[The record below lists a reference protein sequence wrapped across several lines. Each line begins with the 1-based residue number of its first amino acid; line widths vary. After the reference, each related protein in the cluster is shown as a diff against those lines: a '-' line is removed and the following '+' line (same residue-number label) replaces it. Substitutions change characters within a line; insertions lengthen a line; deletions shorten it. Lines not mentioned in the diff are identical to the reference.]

1 MENYL
6 QTMLIVCPLVFIA
19 GFVDS
24 IAGGGG
30 LITMPAYI
38 LAGLPAHA
46 AFGSNKFSSTIGGA
60 MATLKYAK
68 SGKIRW
74 KTALTAAGGSL
85 ITAWL
90 GAKIVMKLSEET
102 LQLFMM
108 FALPVVAI
116 FLLTRSNLGEESSA
130 ERSLSPKKELLTA
143 LAIGGACGL
152 YDGLFG
158 PGTGTFLILGFSAFM
173 GMGLVS
179 ASGNAKVVNLA
190 SNLGACIVYLLGG
203 KVLFAVAIPAAI
215 CSSLGNILGARTA
228 IKGGSKIIKPV
239 ILMVV
244 ALLLLKIAADLF
256 G

>member
-6 QTMLIVCPLVFIA
+6 QTLLIVCPLVFIA

-38 LAGLPAHA
+38 LAGLPAHV

-60 MATLKYAK
+60 MATAKYAK
-68 SGKIRW
+68 SGKVHW
-74 KTALTAAGGSL
+74 KTALMAAGGSL
-85 ITAWL
+85 LTAWI

-102 LQLFMM
+102 LQLFML
-108 FALPVVAI
+108 FVLPVVAI
-116 FLLTRSNLGEESSA
+116 FLLTRSNLGEE
-130 ERSLSPKKELLTA
+130 RSTELNLSPQREMQIA
-143 LAIGGACGL
+143 LAIGQVCGL

-173 GMGLVS
+173 GMDLVN

-228 IKGGSKIIKPV
+228 IKGGSKIIKPI
-239 ILMVV
+239 ILLVV
-244 ALLLLKIAADLF
+244 ALLLLKIATDLF